1 MNKARVAYCVA
12 FLLAAMISLSAF
24 AQSEAPPAQNQG
36 QEMGPGMGGQPGHM
50 GHMGGP
56 MMDDPQAHLDHMS
69 QMLNLTE
76 DQKAKILPILQ
87 DSSKQ
92 MQDLRQDTSLSPQD
106 RRTKMRS
113 IHDNTMSQI
122 RPVLTPEQQAK
133 LDQMKQNKQNHGS
146 GKGMGYGHRQQ
157 PSSGQQ
163 PPSNP
168 Q

>member
-24 AQSEAPPAQNQG
+24 AQNEAPPAQSQG
-36 QEMGPGMGGQPGHM
+36 QDQSMGPGQGMGGQHHGHM
-50 GHMGGP
+50 GQMGGP
-56 MMDDPQAHLDHMS
+56 MMEDPQAHLDHLS
-69 QMLNLTE
+69 QMLNLTD

-92 MQDLRQDTSLSPQD
+92 SQELHQDTSLSPQD

-113 IHDNTMSQI
+113 IHDKTMSQV
-122 RPVLTPEQQAK
+122 RSVLTPEQQTK
-133 LDQMKQNKQNHGS
+133 LDQMKQNRGS
-146 GKGMGYGHRQQ
+146 GKGMGYRHG
-157 PSSGQQ
+157 PPPQ
-163 PPSNP
+163 PPSSP